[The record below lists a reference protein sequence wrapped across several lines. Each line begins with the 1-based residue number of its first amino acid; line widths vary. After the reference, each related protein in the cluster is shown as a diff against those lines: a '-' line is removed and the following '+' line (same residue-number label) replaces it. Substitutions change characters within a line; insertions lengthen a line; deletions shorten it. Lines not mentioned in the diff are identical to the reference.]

1 MPNVLESIIEGVKA
15 DVAAREAMTDFAA
28 VKAASAKAP
37 APRDA
42 MVALRQPGIGV
53 IAEVKRASPSKGELA
68 SIGDPA
74 ELAKAYEDGGAR
86 IISVLTE
93 ERRFHGSLADLDAVR
108 AAVDIPVLRKDF
120 IVGPYQIHEARAH
133 GADVILLIVAALEQN
148 VLASWNAGGTAILE
162 EHLWMV
168 AGLFVLTG
176 LTVLFA
182 PLYHRWYRHMRRA
195 GADDRDIT
203 PLYGAP
209 AEDEVWNLGQ
219 PDLHP
224 LGDDDPRS

>member
-1 MPNVLESIIEGVKA
+1 MPWIWRFPLDYYMGVLV
-15 DVAAREAMTDFAA
+15 
-28 VKAASAKAP
+28 
-37 APRDA
+37 
-42 MVALRQPGIGV
+42 
-53 IAEVKRASPSKGELA
+53 
-68 SIGDPA
+68 SIGLVG
-74 ELAKAYEDGGAR
+74 LAAWDA
-86 IISVLTE
+86 
-93 ERRFHGSLADLDAVR
+93 GS
-108 AAVDIPVLRKDF
+108 
-120 IVGPYQIHEARAH
+120 
-133 GADVILLIVAALEQN
+133 
-148 VLASWNAGGTAILE
+148 TAILE
-162 EHLWMV
+162 EHLWLI

-224 LGDDDPRS
+224 LEGEAGEPGPEPGPGPG